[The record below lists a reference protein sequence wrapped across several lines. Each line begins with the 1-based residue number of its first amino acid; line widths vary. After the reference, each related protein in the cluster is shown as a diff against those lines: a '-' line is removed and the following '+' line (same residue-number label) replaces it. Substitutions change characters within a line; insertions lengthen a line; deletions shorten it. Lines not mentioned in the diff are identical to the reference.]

1 MRFWDSSAI
10 VPLLVEERAS
20 AEATRLLES
29 DPSIVV
35 WWATPT
41 ECASALARR
50 EREGLL
56 TPGEARD
63 AFERLDALSNAWQE
77 ITPVEPVRTTARRML
92 RVHPLRAA
100 DALQLAAAAIVA
112 EGAPGT
118 LELLTL
124 DERLAAAASKEG
136 FRMTSLGA

>member
-10 VPLLVEERAS
+10 VPLLVEERVS
-20 AEATRLLES
+20 DEAARLLDS

-41 ECASALARR
+41 ECTSALARR

-56 TPGEARD
+56 TPAEARE
-63 AFERLDALSNAWQE
+63 AFERLDALSAAWQE
-77 ITPVEPVRTTARRML
+77 VTPVEPVRTTARRML

-124 DERLAAAASKEG
+124 DERLAAAAGREG
-136 FRMTSLGA
+136 FRLALAP